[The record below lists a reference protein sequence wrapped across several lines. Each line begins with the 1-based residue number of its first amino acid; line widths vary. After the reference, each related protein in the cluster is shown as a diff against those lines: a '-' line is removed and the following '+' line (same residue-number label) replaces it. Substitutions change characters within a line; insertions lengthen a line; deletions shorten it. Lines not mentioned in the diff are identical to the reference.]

1 MTSAPALVSRRQL
14 RAILTA
20 LMLTLMLAALDQT
33 IVATALPTISSDLGG
48 LDSLSWVV
56 TAYLLA
62 ATASTPIWGKL
73 SDLHGRKLMLQ
84 VAVAVFVAGSAL
96 AGISQDLPQL
106 VVTRAIQGLGGGGI
120 MVLVLAV
127 IADLVPPRQRG
138 RYAGVFGAVF
148 GLASILGPLLGGYFT
163 QHLTW
168 RWIFYINI
176 PLGIAA
182 FAVLAAVLHLPA
194 RHERKPIDW
203 TGAILLVV
211 GVVMTLLALV
221 WADHP
226 FSWHSPQILGL
237 FVGGLVILTV
247 FVLYE
252 LRAPEPLVN
261 MNLFRN
267 PVFRLSSAVGFIVGF
282 TMLGS
287 IIFLSVYLQVV
298 GGASPMQ
305 AGLQLLPF
313 MVGILVTS
321 VASGRLITRT
331 GRYKVYP
338 IVGTATATLGLL
350 LLSRLGVDPAYAQLA
365 LGMFV
370 LGAGL
375 GGVMQVLVVAM
386 QNSIDANELGSATS
400 ASTFIRSMGSS
411 FGAAGF
417 GALWGAS
424 VAYALNSALP
434 AGMSLPDI
442 TNVTASL
449 SSINALPQPIH
460 DAAIGAFAHATSI
473 TFLAA
478 APVMLIAFVLT
489 LFLPEVELR
498 RTHQTEK
505 SIGSDS
511 TAPLPTGE

>member
-1 MTSAPALVSRRQL
+1 MVSRRQL
-14 RAILTA
+14 RAILAA
-20 LMLTLMLAALDQT
+20 LMLTLLLAALDQT

-48 LDSLSWVV
+48 LDSLSWIV

-73 SDLHGRKLMLQ
+73 SDRHGRKLMLQ
-84 VAVAVFVAGSAL
+84 ASVAVFIAGSAL
-96 AGISQDLPQL
+96 AAISQGLPQL
-106 VVTRAIQGLGGGGI
+106 VAARAVQGLGGGGI
-120 MVLVLAV
+120 MVLVLVV

-138 RYAGVFGAVF
+138 RYAGLFGAVF

-163 QHLTW
+163 EHLTW

-182 FAVLAAVLHLPA
+182 FGVLAAVLHLPA
-194 RHERKPIDW
+194 RRERKPIDW

-237 FVGGLVILTV
+237 FVGGLVILAV
-247 FVLYE
+247 FVVHE

-267 PVFRLSSAVGFIVGF
+267 PVFRVSSAVGFIVGF

-287 IIFLSVYLQVV
+287 IIFLSVYLQLV

-313 MVGILVTS
+313 MVGILLTS
-321 VASGRLITRT
+321 VVSGRLITRT

-338 IVGTATATLGLL
+338 IAGTATATLGLL
-350 LLSRLGVDPAYAQLA
+350 LLSRLSVDPTYAQLA

-386 QNSIDANELGSATS
+386 QNSVDVAELGSATS
-400 ASTFIRSMGSS
+400 ASTLIRSMGSS

-417 GALWGAS
+417 GAVWGAS
-424 VAYALNSALP
+424 LAYSLNGVLP
-434 AGMSLPDI
+434 AGVSLPDL
-442 TNVTASL
+442 TDVTASL
-449 SSINALPQPIH
+449 ASIDALPQAIH
-460 DAAIGAFAHATSI
+460 DSAIGALAHATSI

-478 APVMLIAFVLT
+478 VPIMLIAFVLT
-489 LFLPEVELR
+489 LFLPEVDLR
-498 RTHQTEK
+498 RVHEIDTSHD
-505 SIGSDS
+505 SDA
-511 TAPLPTGE
+511 TAPLPTLE

>member
-1 MTSAPALVSRRQL
+1 MVSRRQL
-14 RAILTA
+14 RAILAA

-73 SDLHGRKLMLQ
+73 SDLHGRKVMLQ
-84 VAVAVFVAGSAL
+84 VAVAVFVVGSAL

-138 RYAGVFGAVF
+138 RYAGLFGAVF

-182 FAVLAAVLHLPA
+182 FAVLAAALHLPT
-194 RHERKPIDW
+194 RHQRKPIDW

-338 IVGTATATLGLL
+338 IMGTATATLGLL
-350 LLSRLGVDPAYAQLA
+350 LLSRLGVDPTYSQIA

-386 QNSIDANELGSATS
+386 QNSVDVTELGSATS
-400 ASTFIRSMGSS
+400 ASTLIRSMGSS

-424 VAYALNSALP
+424 LAYTLNGALP
-434 AGMSLPDI
+434 GGVSLPDI

-449 SSINALPQPIH
+449 SSIDALPKPIH

-478 APVMLIAFVLT
+478 VPVMLIAFVLT

-498 RTHQTEK
+498 RTHQTDT
-505 SIGSDS
+505 SIGGDA
-511 TAPLPTGE
+511 TAPLATGE